1 MEVKLLD
8 FQTSTVD
15 DAFIIHMFGINEKGE
30 SFSIEIPDFKPSF
43 YCRVPDWYTKT
54 DKIEFLKH
62 VQSVIGPYMADSI
75 IDCALLNRKKMDGFD
90 GQRDHKFI
98 CFKFKGLPCFHKVKN
113 LWYHEIQSSKPSK
126 FNKKEGFAWVLK
138 QEGYKF
144 KTHHIYLYESFIPP
158 LLRYF
163 HIKNIS
169 PSGWIQLSNYTLT
182 EECEKRTTCTY
193 ELIISAKDID
203 PLPLKETIVPY
214 KICSFDIEASSSHGD
229 FPLPVKDYKKLAQN
243 IVEQFEH
250 ETSHT
255 SKNVLLVLK
264 KCMKAAYGFDKQEY
278 IDIVYTKKPVTEEQ
292 IDVLFERWI
301 KQPLKH
307 YVPTES
313 VQLHAIVHDDSDEED
328 TPRAII
334 SEYNQDATVL
344 DMMKDIEFDKESKIN
359 ELYKGLNSLFPKI
372 EGDKVTFIGSTFV
385 NYGVNKPYLNHC
397 IVLGGCSPIENTVIE
412 CYDTEAKV
420 LIAWKDLIQRENP
433 DILIGYNTFGFD
445 CKFMFHRAVE
455 TGCVEEFLQLSR
467 TENIAGKFE
476 HGSWNIEESTI
487 FLASG
492 EYNLSYF
499 KMQGRIQI
507 DLYTMFRR
515 DYQLESYKLDNVS
528 AYFIGDKVLR
538 LEHKDTNETYIYS
551 KNLQGL
557 EKTNYVVFEEVSH
570 SSDYYKNGKKFKA
583 LEVHKDYFV
592 VEGLIRPDLKKQV
605 RWCLAKDD
613 VDHHDIFRLAKGSD
627 DDRAT
632 IATYC
637 IQDCNLVH
645 HLLQKIDLIT
655 ELCEMANI
663 CSVPIDFIIMRGQG
677 IKLASLVSKQ
687 CREQGILM
695 PNLQKSDNEESYEG
709 AFVLD
714 PKCGFYFDTPIF
726 VDDFNSL
733 YPSVIC
739 ADNMSHDSLVN
750 VKVYDLE
757 HNLIRE
763 HGVKKNGVYVYDNL
777 PGYTYVDIQ
786 SDTFQYIRKTP
797 KAAAVKHVSGYQVC
811 RFAQFPDNK
820 KAIIPSVLEKLLK
833 ARKDTKKLMETE
845 QDPFMKKIYNKRQNA
860 FKVAANSVYGQCGA
874 STSMFYNKYVAS
886 SCTAGGRQMLIYAKT
901 VIENVYNGRDCE
913 TSQGIVNVSA
923 ECIYGDTDSVFFKFK
938 LIQNGKELRGKEAL
952 GLSMELGTE
961 SGDLVSS
968 MLKPPHKLA
977 FEKAILPFAL
987 FSKKRYIGDY
997 YEEDTEH
1004 CYRKSMGIVLKR
1016 RDNAP
1021 FLKDG
1026 YGGVIDILMKDQD
1039 VGKAVDFVK
1048 SMMQKLVSGQISLDK
1063 LCITK
1068 SLRSGYKNPQ
1078 SIAHKVLADRIG
1090 KRDPGNKPKPGDR
1103 VKYAFVEVKKEKGVK
1118 QLQGNKIETPE
1129 YIREHKLEIDY
1140 PHYITNQLMKP
1151 LQQVF
1156 ALLLEQLPGFDKAK
1170 YEMDLHKFKELD
1182 KDAFEKKETLLRNKE
1197 IKRLI
1202 FDEFL

>member
-1 MEVKLLD
+1 MQVKLLD
-8 FQTSTVD
+8 FQTSTRD
-15 DAFIIHMFGINEKGE
+15 DSFIIHMFGLNEKGE
-30 SFSIEIPDFKPSF
+30 TYSIEISDFKPSF

-54 DKIEFLKH
+54 DKKEFLNH
-62 VQSVIGPYMADSI
+62 VQTVIGPMSDSI
-75 IDCALLNRKKMDGFD
+75 LDCALLNKKKMDGFD
-90 GQRDHKFI
+90 GEREHKFI
-98 CFKFKGLPCFHKVKN
+98 CFKFKGLPCFHRVKN
-113 LWYHEIQSSKPSK
+113 LWYHEIESTKPSK
-126 FNKKEGFAWVLK
+126 FNKKAGFAWVLK
-138 QEGYKF
+138 REGYKF
-144 KTHHIYLYESFIPP
+144 KSHYIQLYEAFIPP

-169 PSGWIQLSNYTLT
+169 PSGWVQLSNYEL
-182 EECEKRTTCTY
+182 EEKDKRTTCNY
-193 ELIISAKDID
+193 ELTISAKDID
-203 PLPLKETIVPY
+203 PLPNKETIVPY

-243 IVEQFEH
+243 IIEQFENKS
-250 ETSHT
+250 EI
-255 SKNVLLVLK
+255 NVHDLLK
-264 KCMKAAYGFDKQEY
+264 KCIKSAFGFDKLHY
-278 IDIVYTKKPVTEEQ
+278 IDMVYTKKKVTEEQ
-292 IDVLFERWI
+292 IDALFERWI
-301 KQPLKH
+301 KQPLKQ
-307 YVPTES
+307 YIPSES
-313 VQLHAIVHDDSDEED
+313 MQLHIVQEDSDEED
-328 TPRAII
+328 KPQEQIQ
-334 SEYNQDATVL
+334 EYNQDATVI
-344 DMMKDIEFDKESKIN
+344 DMMKDIDFDKDSKMN
-359 ELYKGLNSLFPKI
+359 ELHKGLNYIFPKI

-385 NYGVNKPYLNHC
+385 NYGVHKPYLNHC
-397 IVLGGCSPIENTVIE
+397 IVLGGCSPIENAVIE
-412 CYDTEAKV
+412 CYDTEKKV

-455 TGCVEEFLQLSR
+455 TGCIEEFLQLSR
-467 TENIAGKFE
+467 TENIAGKYE
-476 HGSWNIEESTI
+476 NGSWNIEESTI

-499 KMQGRIQI
+499 KMQGRLQI

-528 AYFIGDKVLR
+528 AYFISDKVTK
-538 LEHKDTNETYIYS
+538 LEHKEDTNQTYVYS

-557 EKTNYVVFEEVSH
+557 EKMNYIVFEEVSH
-570 SSDYYKNGKKFKA
+570 SSDYYKNGKKFRA
-583 LEVHKDYFV
+583 LEVYKDYFI
-592 VEGLIRPDLKKQV
+592 VEGLITPNLKKQV

-613 VDHHDIFRLAKGSD
+613 VDHHAIFKLAKGSD
-627 DDRAT
+627 DDRAI
-632 IATYC
+632 IAQYC

-645 HLLQKIDLIT
+645 HLFQKIDLMT
-655 ELCEMANI
+655 ELIEMANI
-663 CSVPIDFIIMRGQG
+663 CSVPIEFIVMRGQG

-695 PNLQKSDNEESYEG
+695 PMVQKSDNEESYEG
-709 AFVLD
+709 AYVLD
-714 PKCGFYFDTPIF
+714 PKCGFYFDTPID
-726 VDDFNSL
+726 VLDFNSL

-739 ADNMSHDSLVN
+739 ADNMSHDSLVS

-757 HNLIRE
+757 HNLIE
-763 HGVKKNGVYVYDNL
+763 ENGIKKNGVYIYDNL
-777 PGYTYVDIQ
+777 PGYKYVDIQ

-797 KAAAVKHVSGYQVC
+797 KAAAVKHVSGYQIC
-811 RFAQFPDNK
+811 RFAQFSDNK
-820 KAIIPSVLEKLLK
+820 KAIIPTVLEKLLK

-886 SCTAGGRQMLIYAKT
+886 SCTAGGRSMLIFAKK
-901 VIENVYNGRDCE
+901 VIENVYNNRDCE
-913 TSQGIVNVSA
+913 TPYGKVNVSS

-938 LIQNGKELRGKEAL
+938 LIQNGKELRGKDAL
-952 GLSMELGTE
+952 GISMELSKE
-961 SGDLVSS
+961 AGDLVTS

-997 YEEDTEH
+997 YEEDTVN

-1021 FLKDG
+1021 FLKDS
-1026 YGGVIDILMKDQD
+1026 YGGVIDILMKDQNIN
-1039 VGKAVDFVK
+1039 KAVQFVK
-1048 SMMQKLVSGQISLDK
+1048 STMQKLIFGQISLEK

-1090 KRDPGNKPKPGDR
+1090 IRDPGNKPKPGDR
-1103 VKYAFVEVKKEKGVK
+1103 VKYAFIEVKKERAVK

-1129 YIREHKLEIDY
+1129 YIRTHKLKIDY
-1140 PHYITNQLMKP
+1140 SHYITNQLMKP

-1156 ALLLEQLPGFDKAK
+1156 SLILEQLPGFDKDK
-1170 YEMDLHKFKELD
+1170 YELDLQKFNELD
-1182 KDAFEKKETLLRNKE
+1182 KDAFEKKVTLIRNKE
-1197 IKRLI
+1197 IKRII